1 MFPGSLLPLVGVG
14 LLFVGALLFWAAI
27 QNWLADLLERA
38 AERLGKLAYA
48 AQTALVILDRAMVNG
63 QRVYVAT
70 MRAIFRNRTSD
81 AQEQVEEVRQ
91 VKRDDLPADIR
102 EKLDRGEL
110 LQYELSV
117 GAMKVQEK
125 QHVPTYRLVVRRAE

>member
-1 MFPGSLLPLVGVG
+1 MFPGSLLPLFGLG
-14 LLFVGALLFWAAI
+14 LLFVGAMLFWAAI

-38 AERLGKLAYA
+38 AERLGRLAYA
-48 AQTALVILDRAMVNG
+48 AQTALVILDRTMVNG
-63 QRVYVAT
+63 QRVYAAT
-70 MRAIFRNRTSD
+70 LRAVFRNRSSQ

-91 VKRDDLPADIR
+91 VRSEDLPADIR

-125 QHVPTYRLVVRRAE
+125 HVPTYRLVVRRAE

>member
-1 MFPGSLLPLVGVG
+1 MFPGSLVPLIGVG
-14 LLFVGALLFWAAI
+14 LLFVGAMLFWAAI

-38 AERLGKLAYA
+38 AERLGRLAYM
-48 AQTALVILDRAMVNG
+48 AQSALVVLDRMMVNG

-70 MRAIFRNRTSD
+70 LRTVFRNRTSQE
-81 AQEQVEEVRQ
+81 QEQVEEVRQ

-102 EKLDRGEL
+102 DKLDRGEL

-125 QHVPTYRLVVRRAE
+125 HEPTYRLVVRRAE

>member
-38 AERLGKLAYA
+38 AERLGRLAYA
-48 AQTALVILDRAMVNG
+48 AQTALVVLDRAMVNG
-63 QRVYVAT
+63 QRVYLAT
-70 MRAIFRNRTSD
+70 MRALFRSRTSD

-91 VKRDDLPADIR
+91 VRHEDLPADIR
-102 EKLDRGEL
+102 DKLDRGEL

-125 QHVPTYRLVVRRAE
+125 HVPTYRLVVRRAE

>member
-27 QNWLADLLERA
+27 QNWLADILERA
-38 AERLGKLAYA
+38 AERLGRLAYA
-48 AQTALVILDRAMVNG
+48 AQTALVVLDRAMVNG
-63 QRVYVAT
+63 QRVYLAT
-70 MRAIFRNRTSD
+70 MRALFRSRTSD

-91 VKRDDLPADIR
+91 VRRDDLPADIR
-102 EKLDRGEL
+102 DKLDRGEL

-125 QHVPTYRLVVRRAE
+125 HVPTYRLVVRRAE

>member
-1 MFPGSLLPLVGVG
+1 MFPGSLLPIIGVG
-14 LLFVGALLFWAAI
+14 LLFVGAMLFWVAI

-48 AQTALVILDRAMVNG
+48 AQTALVMLDRAMVNG

-70 MRAIFRNRTSD
+70 LRAIFRNRTS
-81 AQEQVEEVRQ
+81 QEHEQIDEVRQ
-91 VKRDDLPADIR
+91 VRREDLPADIR
-102 EKLDRGEL
+102 DKLDRGEL

-125 QHVPTYRLVVRRAE
+125 HEPTYRLVVRRAE